1 MNKNTEEKFKC
12 PKCGDHLQLCAI
24 YYFTVKADID
34 PQKGIIAEPQIGNV
48 YLWDND
54 NLSGIEC
61 RSCKVLEEKDESYA
75 LDMFKIFSDI
85 TDIVGMPDIVD
96 IYPILGQFDVTKKGE
111 VEKLKSKIER
121 LKQQVDELSQLKT
134 K

>member
-1 MNKNTEEKFKC
+1 MRKKFIC
-12 PKCGDHLQLCAI
+12 PKCGDRLQLCAT
-24 YYFTVKADID
+24 YYFTLKADID
-34 PQKGIIAEPQIGNV
+34 PQKGIIAEPKIGNV
-48 YLWDND
+48 YQWDN
-54 NLSGIEC
+54 NLSGIQC
-61 RSCKVLEEKDESYA
+61 KSCNVLEEKDERYA

-111 VEKLKSKIER
+111 VEKLKSEIER